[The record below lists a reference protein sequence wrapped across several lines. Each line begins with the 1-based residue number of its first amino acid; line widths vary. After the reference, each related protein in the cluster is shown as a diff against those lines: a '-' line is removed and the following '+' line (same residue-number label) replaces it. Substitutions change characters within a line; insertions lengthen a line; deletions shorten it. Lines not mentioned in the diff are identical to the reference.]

1 MKRLKGPELKMPD
14 LKVPPFFQDLYW
26 DLRDRRLLPLIALIV
41 VAIAAVPFL
50 LGGGSSPELQPD
62 SAGSPSAE
70 AESAR
75 ASDLVVVQATPGL
88 RDYRRRLAGRT
99 AKDPFSQPAQP
110 RKALKGAQIEFSSGS
125 GPATASATGA
135 DSSGAESGPTGSE
148 PAPSGG
154 DSGSAGASPPDSSP
168 SGASKPPS
176 QDGGDGNRG
185 GSGGDETL
193 SDFAIDV
200 RITKSGGDAG
210 SGKQEPVVKK
220 KVLALTPL
228 PGEKAPVVTYM
239 GRSEKGKALL
249 MVSNDVKAVFGET
262 KCISGDDVCQL
273 LEAER
278 GFPVT
283 FVYGNGETHYTFKV
297 LKIYSVA
304 TGNS

>member
-1 MKRLKGPELKMPD
+1 MKRLKGGPELKMPD
-14 LKVPPFFQDLYW
+14 LKVPSFLQDLYW
-26 DLRDRRLLPLIALIV
+26 DLRDRRLLPLVGVIV
-41 VAIAAVPFL
+41 VAIVAVPFL
-50 LGGGSSPELQPD
+50 LGGDSPEPRPD
-62 SAGSPSAE
+62 PSQSLSAE
-70 AESAR
+70 AENAR

-88 RDYRRRLAGRT
+88 RDYRQRLRGRT
-99 AKDPFSQPAQP
+99 AKNPFSQPKQP
-110 RKALKGAQIEFSSGS
+110 HSQKGAQIEFSSS
-125 GPATASATGA
+125 PATSSATEE
-135 DSSGAESGPTGSE
+135 SSGVGSDASGGE

-154 DSGSAGASPPDSSP
+154 DSGSPGASSPDSSP

-176 QDGGDGNRG
+176 DDGDGNG
-185 GSGGDETL
+185 GGGGDATL
-193 SDFAIDV
+193 SEFAIDV
-200 RITKSGGDAG
+200 RITKSGGEGD
-210 SGKQEPVVKK
+210 SGKQEPVIKK
-220 KVLALTPL
+220 KVLSLTPL

-304 TGNS
+304 GNS